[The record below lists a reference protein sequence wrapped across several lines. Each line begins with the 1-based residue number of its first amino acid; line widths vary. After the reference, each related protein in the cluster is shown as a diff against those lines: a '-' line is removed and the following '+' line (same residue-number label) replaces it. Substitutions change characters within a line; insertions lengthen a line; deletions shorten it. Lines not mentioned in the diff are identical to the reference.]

1 MKNKNIINY
10 LCFAKALEII
20 ENCLSTSVFFYQ
32 TKGKDDS
39 DTLTSSKTIRT
50 LNIIDDFN
58 REVLSI
64 SVETS
69 LPASLVIK
77 ELEKLVECGG
87 KNGVQWEFK
96 QLGKWTRNSLI
107 ERFNRTFSQDVLDSY
122 MFDHLSEIRKYA
134 INM

>member
-1 MKNKNIINY
+1 VKNKNIINY

-39 DTLTSSKTIRT
+39 DTLASSKTIRT
-50 LNIIDDFN
+50 LNIIDDVN

-77 ELEKLVECGG
+77 ELENLLNAV
-87 KNGVQWEFK
+87 V
-96 QLGKWTRNSLI
+96 KWGSMGI
-107 ERFNRTFSQDVLDSY
+107 
-122 MFDHLSEIRKYA
+122 
-134 INM
+134 